1 MQQGQSKIPWD
12 VHQAFPHLFFNFVIK
27 ALFIMLLKSTTN
39 FQRKESSTDRKKN
52 QKKPSIPP
60 PWLLTQDLS
69 GYPCSISKVQIGKLL
84 LEIKTSN
91 HRQCVSAMTGG
102 SQWGEILFN
111 GIIFNSKYSQSFPKA
126 VTNYSQVPNKRA
138 YLLNY

>member
-1 MQQGQSKIPWD
+1 MQ
-12 VHQAFPHLFFNFVIK
+12 QAFPHLFFNFVIK

-39 FQRKESSTDRKKN
+39 FQRKESSTHRKKN

-60 PWLLTQDLS
+60 PWLLTQVLS

-126 VTNYSQVPNKRA
+126 VTNYSQVPNKRV